1 MLACQNCGAN
11 VKFDIASQQMRCEY
25 CDSYFD
31 PYSYDKKETD
41 GIEVKDFD
49 ATIFICP
56 QCGGEI
62 LSTDNTAA
70 GFCSWNDGYRDCV
83 GWTEYP
89 CEYRPFCIG
98 SAGKADAD
106 GAWHHGF

>member
-56 QCGGEI
+56 Q
-62 LSTDNTAA
+62 
-70 GFCSWNDGYRDCV
+70 
-83 GWTEYP
+83 
-89 CEYRPFCIG
+89 
-98 SAGKADAD
+98 
-106 GAWHHGF
+106 